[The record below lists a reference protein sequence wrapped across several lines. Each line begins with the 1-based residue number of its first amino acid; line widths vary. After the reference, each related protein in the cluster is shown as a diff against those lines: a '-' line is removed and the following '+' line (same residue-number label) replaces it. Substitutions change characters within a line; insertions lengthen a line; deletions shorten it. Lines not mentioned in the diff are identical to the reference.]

1 MPQDSLATTASAVAD
16 SAKQFYSSDFTFRWL
31 MFDNNLIYYV
41 AIAIGFFIIFVAYFF
56 GGGRMNKVKI
66 TLSIITA
73 ILIGVFTLP
82 LLLKIAG
89 KGQPIVVAF
98 FILIDIIF
106 TAIVACHMYEL
117 VVIGTHEAFD
127 QKP

>member
-1 MPQDSLATTASAVAD
+1 MPQDTLTTTTSAASDSLMYA
-16 SAKQFYSSDFTFRWL
+16 QDFTFRWFL
-31 MFDNNLIYYV
+31 FESNIVYYV

-56 GGGRMNKVKI
+56 GGGRMNKMKI
-66 TLSIITA
+66 VLSIITG
-73 ILIGVFTLP
+73 IVIGLFTLP

-89 KGQPIVVAF
+89 HSPLVVAF

-106 TAIVACHMYEL
+106 TAVVACHMYEL

-127 QKP
+127 NKP

>member
-1 MPQDSLATTASAVAD
+1 MPLDSLATTTSAASD
-16 SAKQFYSSDFTFRWL
+16 SVMYAQEFVFKWFLFES
-31 MFDNNLIYYV
+31 NIVYYV

-56 GGGRMNKVKI
+56 GGGKMNKMKI
-66 TLSIITA
+66 ILSIVTGIV
-73 ILIGVFTLP
+73 IGVFTLP

-89 KGQPIVVAF
+89 DSPLVVAF

-127 QKP
+127 NKP